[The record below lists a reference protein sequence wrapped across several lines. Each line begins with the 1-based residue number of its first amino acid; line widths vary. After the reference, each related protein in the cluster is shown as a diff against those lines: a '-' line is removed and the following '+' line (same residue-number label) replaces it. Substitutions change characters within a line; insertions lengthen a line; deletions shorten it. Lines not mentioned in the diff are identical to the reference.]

1 MQSNY
6 RKFLICGCV
15 AFSLQAIASVESE
28 SPENQ
33 LTIVRSHLLALGKT
47 EGQLKELRDK
57 TVDGSS
63 TTTEYS
69 IVEVLQLWQK
79 IFQDTFHQY
88 HRLSSRLVQSQD
100 NASALKLWHEY
111 LQHVQSFLASTIP
124 QDYSSLTE
132 HRHLCN
138 VHENLLVSQKSV
150 LELKSEKSNVDP
162 NILEQF
168 NSLTNLHNETL
179 SRILE
184 RHTEI
189 EKRLSAWDKYR
200 KDQALLLEWLK
211 EKERERSRL
220 QLKYIHL
227 RRVPKVLHR
236 IERIIEQMPYGEN
249 ETESLRKQQANFLQ
263 FCDDAIA
270 TSIRMEHAAI
280 VQRISNL
287 RAGLETWRDFLEKIV
302 NLGKTYDEKVKS
314 IQSNFQETQ
323 TLVTNAAGNLPT
335 NSIDI
340 QERLNQL
347 RNQRVR
353 LNNLIPELELISV
366 IQEELK
372 ECISPFDMKTIRQM
386 VWILWQQQAD
396 LDQQLSNLINQIE
409 ERLSLN
415 EMFSAKHV
423 RLMKWMDG
431 IEKRLDGGDSQS
443 VLLDAEDV
451 IKKVEKEVQTEME
464 LREHER
470 EWLLFNGQ
478 ELLAFYAG
486 NTKKEKQIRQE
497 IQTKIDTIVDRW
509 ERLKYLSKSRSNKI
523 NDLKTTMLRLEERIA
538 EIRNWLQSMEI
549 ELAKPVVFEN
559 LHKSVVDLK
568 LKEHDKLQRAIEG
581 ESSNIGDVLNLCEML
596 LSDVDTWKAHFNTTT
611 LTSSVEN
618 LESRWKNVCSMSA
631 ERKRRIINTWSL
643 LLELLQMTNNQE
655 PWLVAQETDLSDLEQ
670 GLDELTKVEA
680 QERITILE
688 EKIIEIESRSSI
700 FKSLEQTYSKL
711 AKTNGLEPENI
722 KHLTT
727 STRFMLIRWRAL
739 VPKALD
745 IIGMLNMDMKMY
757 REFISCQNRSMDTLT
772 QIQSNYNKLTNN
784 PADNPEDQLRQL
796 QCLEQELKMCENDLA
811 NADKLGLVLMKKGR
825 PDEIQSIQS
834 LIDEY
839 QLLWTVVN
847 TSIIK
852 LKTEVQTT
860 INKQKEIDEGVQ
872 VETLRFESDSACQVN
887 TLPGLTRMTS
897 ITPKDA
903 YIYELAAA
911 IKEVHSNLE
920 SLEKAVNDPAKKPG
934 SQVVSKLIS
943 NSQSSV
949 ELMNHLSTL
958 LITECFCTNEE
969 AEVNE
974 VAELCAQYETLVAL
988 WRAKERQQESS
999 RLVVKRKK
1007 FGFGFSFLFLF
1018 YLHHTLLTPHS
1029 GCWSIK
1035 TFFSLLWLHFFF
1047 TKFETL

>member
-1 MQSNY
+1 MQT
-6 RKFLICGCV
+6 
-15 AFSLQAIASVESE
+15 IAAVESE
-28 SPENQ
+28 NPENQ
-33 LTIVRSHLLALGKT
+33 LTVVRNHLLALGKT
-47 EGQLKELRDK
+47 EGQLKELREK
-57 TVDGSS
+57 SVDSS
-63 TTTEYS
+63 PTTEYS

-79 IFQDTFHQY
+79 IFKDTFHQY

-111 LQHVQSFLASTIP
+111 LQHVQSFLSSAIP
-124 QDYSSLTE
+124 EDYSSLTE

-138 VHENLLVSQKSV
+138 VHQNLLVSQQSV
-150 LELKSEKSNVDP
+150 LQLKSEHSNVDP
-162 NILEQF
+162 TVLEQF

-179 SRILE
+179 SRILD
-184 RHTEI
+184 RHSEI
-189 EKRLSAWDKYR
+189 EMRLSAWNKYR
-200 KDQALLLEWLK
+200 KDQAQLLEWLK

-236 IERIIEQMPYGEN
+236 IERIIEQMPQGEN
-249 ETESLRKQQANFLQ
+249 DAENLRKQQSNFLH

-270 TSIRMEHAAI
+270 TSIRMEHAANS
-280 VQRISNL
+280 QRITNL

-302 NLGKTYDEKVKS
+302 NLSKTYDEKVKF
-314 IQSNFQETQ
+314 IQTNFHDAQG
-323 TLVTNAAGNLPT
+323 LVTNTANNLPT
-335 NSIDI
+335 NSMAI
-340 QERLNQL
+340 QERLGQL

-353 LNNLIPELELISV
+353 LNNLTPELESISV

-396 LDQQLSNLINQIE
+396 LDQQLSSLVNQIE

-415 EMFSAKHV
+415 EVFSAKYD
-423 RLMKWMDG
+423 RLMNWMDG
-431 IEKRLDGGDSQS
+431 IEKRLDSDSQS
-443 VLLDAEDV
+443 MLNDPEDV
-451 IKKVEKEVQTEME
+451 IKRIEKEVQSEME

-478 ELLAFYAG
+478 ELISFYGG
-486 NTKKEKQIRQE
+486 NSKKEQQIRQE
-497 IQTKIDTIVDRW
+497 IQTKLDNTVDRW
-509 ERLKYLSKSRSNKI
+509 ERLKYLCKSRSTKI
-523 NDLKTTMLRLEERIA
+523 SDLKITMLRLEERIA
-538 EIRNWLQSMEI
+538 EIRSWLYSMEV
-549 ELAKPVVFEN
+549 ELLKPIVFEST
-559 LHKSVVDLK
+559 HKSVIEKK
-568 LKEHDKLQRAIEG
+568 LKEHDKIQRAIEG

-596 LSDVDTWKAHFNTTT
+596 LSDVDTWKAHFNTTA

-618 LESRWKNVCSMSA
+618 LERRWKNVCGLSA
-631 ERKRRIINTWSL
+631 ERKRKILNTWSL
-643 LLELLQMTNNQE
+643 LLELLQLTSDQDA
-655 PWLVAQETDLSDLEQ
+655 WLVDQENNLNDLEQ
-670 GLDELTKVEA
+670 RLDDLSKDEV
-680 QERITILE
+680 QERIAILE
-688 EKIIEIESRSSI
+688 AKIIEIESRSSI

-711 AKTNGLEPENI
+711 AKTSGLEPENV
-722 KHLTT
+722 KQLTT

-757 REFISCQNRSMDTLT
+757 REFISCHDRAMETLT
-772 QIQSNYNKLTNN
+772 QIQSNYNEIKTTGSTEN
-784 PADNPEDQLRQL
+784 PDDQLAKVQY
-796 QCLEQELKMCENDLA
+796 LEQELKMCENDLA
-811 NADKLGLVLMKKGR
+811 NADKLGLVMMKKGR

-839 QLLWTVVN
+839 QLLWSVVN
-847 TSIIK
+847 TSIIS
-852 LKTEVQTT
+852 LKTEITTT
-860 INKQKEIDEGVQ
+860 INKQKEVDEGVQ

-887 TLPGLTRMTS
+887 TLPGLSRMTS

-934 SQVVSKLIS
+934 SQVVSKLLS

-988 WRAKERQQESS
+988 WKARERQQQDSN
-999 RLVVKRKK
+999 R
-1007 FGFGFSFLFLF
+1007 
-1018 YLHHTLLTPHS
+1018 
-1029 GCWSIK
+1029 
-1035 TFFSLLWLHFFF
+1035 
-1047 TKFETL
+1047 

>member
-1 MQSNY
+1 M
-6 RKFLICGCV
+6 K
-15 AFSLQAIASVESE
+15 QAIASVESE

-47 EGQLKELRDK
+47 EGQLKELREK
-57 TVDGSS
+57 SGETSS
-63 TTTEYS
+63 TATEYS

-111 LQHVQSFLASTIP
+111 LQHVQSFLSSTIP

-138 VHENLLVSQKSV
+138 VHQNLLVGQKSV
-150 LELKSEKSNVDP
+150 LESKSEKSNVDP

-179 SRILE
+179 SRIMD
-184 RHTEI
+184 RHKEI
-189 EKRLSAWDKYR
+189 EMRLSSWNKYR
-200 KDQALLLEWLK
+200 KDQAQLLEWLK

-236 IERIIEQMPYGEN
+236 IERIIEQMPQGEN
-249 ETESLRKQQANFLQ
+249 EAESLRKQQSNFLH

-270 TSIRMEHAAI
+270 TSIRMEHAANS
-280 VQRISNL
+280 QRIANL

-302 NLGKTYDEKVKS
+302 NLGKTYDEKVKLCQAS
-314 IQSNFQETQ
+314 FQESQ
-323 TLVTNAAGNLPT
+323 TLVTNTSSNLPT

-340 QERLNQL
+340 QERLSQL

-353 LNNLIPELELISV
+353 LNNLIPDLESVSV

-372 ECISPFDMKTIRQM
+372 ECISPFDMKSIRQM

-396 LDQQLSNLINQIE
+396 LDQQLSTLINQIE

-415 EMFSAKHV
+415 EMFTAKYD
-423 RLMKWMDG
+423 RLMNWMDG
-431 IEKRLDGGDSQS
+431 IEKRLDGDSQS
-443 VLLDAEDV
+443 FLLDAEDV
-451 IKKVEKEVQTEME
+451 IKKIEKDVQSEME

-478 ELLAFYAG
+478 ELLSFYAG
-486 NTKKEKQIRQE
+486 SSKKEKQIRHE
-497 IQTKIDTIVDRW
+497 IQTKLDTTVDRW
-509 ERLKYLSKSRSNKI
+509 DRLKYLCKSRSSKI
-523 NDLKTTMLRLEERIA
+523 NDLKITMLRLEERIA
-538 EIRNWLQSMEI
+538 EIRSWLQSMEV

-559 LHKSVVDLK
+559 LHKSVIDVK

-611 LTSSVEN
+611 LTSSVDN
-618 LESRWKNVCSMSA
+618 LERRWKNVCGMSA
-631 ERKRRIINTWSL
+631 ERKRRTLNTWSV
-643 LLELLQMTNNQE
+643 LLELQQMTNDQDA
-655 PWLVAQETDLSDLEQ
+655 WLVAQENDLNDLEQ
-670 GLDELTKVEA
+670 GLDDLSKAEVL
-680 QERITILE
+680 ERITVLE

-700 FKSLEQTYSKL
+700 FKSLEQAYSKL
-711 AKTNGLEPENI
+711 AKTNGLEPENV

-757 REFISCQNRSMDTLT
+757 REFISCQNRGMDTLT
-772 QIQSNYNKLTNN
+772 HIQTNYNELKNN
-784 PADNPEDQLRQL
+784 SAVNPDDQLLKL
-796 QCLEQELKMCENDLA
+796 QYLEQELKMCENDLA
-811 NADKLGLVLMKKGR
+811 NADKLGLVMMKKGR
-825 PDEIQSIQS
+825 PDEIQTIQS

-839 QLLWTVVN
+839 QLLWSVVN
-847 TSIIK
+847 TAIIK
-852 LKTEVQTT
+852 FKTEITTT
-860 INKQKEIDEGVQ
+860 INRQKEIDEGVQ

-887 TLPGLTRMTS
+887 TLPGLSRMTS

-958 LITECFCTNEE
+958 LITECFSTNEE

-974 VAELCAQYETLVAL
+974 VSELCAQYETLVAL
-988 WRAKERQQESS
+988 WRAKERQQESN
-999 RLVVKRKK
+999 R
-1007 FGFGFSFLFLF
+1007 
-1018 YLHHTLLTPHS
+1018 
-1029 GCWSIK
+1029 
-1035 TFFSLLWLHFFF
+1035 
-1047 TKFETL
+1047 

>member
-1 MQSNY
+1 M
-6 RKFLICGCV
+6 
-15 AFSLQAIASVESE
+15 
-28 SPENQ
+28 
-33 LTIVRSHLLALGKT
+33 
-47 EGQLKELRDK
+47 RDK
-57 TVDGSS
+57 SGENSS
-63 TTTEYS
+63 TATEYS
-69 IVEVLQLWQK
+69 IVEVLQLWQR

-100 NASALKLWHEY
+100 NASALKLWNEY
-111 LQHVQSFLASTIP
+111 LQHVQSFLSSTIP

-132 HRHLCN
+132 HRHLCT
-138 VHENLLVSQKSV
+138 VHQNLLASQKSV

-162 NILEQF
+162 IILEQF

-179 SRILE
+179 ARILD

-189 EKRLSAWDKYR
+189 EKRLNAWDKYR

-211 EKERERSRL
+211 ERERERSRL

-236 IERIIEQMPYGEN
+236 IERIIEQMPQGET
-249 ETESLRKQQANFLQ
+249 EAESLRKQQSNFLH

-270 TSIRMEHAAI
+270 TSIRMEHAASS
-280 VQRISNL
+280 QRIANL

-302 NLGKTYDEKVKS
+302 NLSKTYDEKVKS

-323 TLVTNAAGNLPT
+323 TIVTYAASNLPT
-335 NSIDI
+335 NSIEI

-353 LNNLIPELELISV
+353 LNNLIPELESISV

-372 ECISPFDMKTIRQM
+372 ECISPFDMKSIRQM

-396 LDQQLSNLINQIE
+396 LDQQLSSLINQIE
-409 ERLSLN
+409 ERMSLN
-415 EMFSAKHV
+415 EMFSAKYE

-431 IEKRLDGGDSQS
+431 IEKRLDGDSQS
-443 VLLDAEDV
+443 VLLDPEDV
-451 IKKVEKEVQTEME
+451 IKKLEKEVQTEME
-464 LREHER
+464 HREHER
-470 EWLLFNGQ
+470 EWILFNGQ
-478 ELLAFYAG
+478 ELLTFYAG
-486 NTKKEKQIRQE
+486 NTKKEKQTRQE
-497 IQTKIDTIVDRW
+497 IQTKLDTIADRW
-509 ERLKYLSKSRSNKI
+509 DRLKYLCKSRSNKI
-523 NDLKTTMLRLEERIA
+523 NDLKMTMLRLEERIA
-538 EIRNWLQSMEI
+538 EIRSWLQSMEN
-549 ELAKPVVFEN
+549 ELSKPVAFEN
-559 LHKSVVDLK
+559 LNKSVLDSK
-568 LKEHDKLQRAIEG
+568 LKEHDKIQRAIEG

-596 LSDVDTWKAHFNTTT
+596 LSDVDTWKAHFNTTS
-611 LTSSVEN
+611 LTSAVDN
-618 LESRWKNVCSMSA
+618 LERRWKGVCGMSA
-631 ERKRRIINTWSL
+631 DRKRRILNTWSL
-643 LLELLQMTNNQE
+643 LLELHAMTNDQE
-655 PWLVAQETDLSDLEQ
+655 SWLIAQENDLNDLEQ
-670 GLDELTKVEA
+670 GLDDLTKVEVVD
-680 QERITILE
+680 RIAVLE
-688 EKIIEIESRSSI
+688 EKIVEVESRSTI
-700 FKSLEQTYSKL
+700 FKSLEQSYSKL
-711 AKTNGLEPENI
+711 AKTNGLDPENVR
-722 KHLTT
+722 HLTT

-757 REFISCQNRSMDTLT
+757 REFMNCQNRAMDTLT
-772 QIQSNYNKLTNN
+772 HIQTNYNGLKNN
-784 PADNPEDQLRQL
+784 STENPDDQLRQL
-796 QCLEQELKMCENDLA
+796 QCLEQELKMCETDLA

-825 PDEIQSIQS
+825 TDEIQSIQS

-839 QLLWTVVN
+839 QLLWSIVN

-852 LKTEVQTT
+852 YKNELTTT
-860 INKQKEIDEGVQ
+860 IQSQKEIDEGVQ

-887 TLPGLTRMTS
+887 TLPGLNRMTS

-903 YIYELAAA
+903 YIYELTAA
-911 IKEVHSNLE
+911 IKEVRSNLE
-920 SLEKAVNDPAKKPG
+920 SLEKAVNDPSKKPG

-974 VAELCAQYETLVAL
+974 VSELCAQYETLVAL

-999 RLVVKRKK
+999 RLVMGNLVLVC
-1007 FGFGFSFLFLF
+1007 GSFYCFAHLKPF
-1018 YLHHTLLTPHS
+1018 S
-1029 GCWSIK
+1029 GCWVMNRLS
-1035 TFFSLLWLHFFF
+1035 FFF
-1047 TKFETL
+1047 NFIFQLSVLL

>member
-1 MQSNY
+1 MRAQKKNKLFQNFIS
-6 RKFLICGCV
+6 
-15 AFSLQAIASVESE
+15 FSCFVLQAIASVESE

-57 TVDGSS
+57 SGESAS

-111 LQHVQSFLASTIP
+111 LQHVQSFLSSTIP

-138 VHENLLVSQKSV
+138 VHQNLLVSQKSV

-162 NILEQF
+162 SIVEQF
-168 NSLTNLHNETL
+168 NALTNLHNETL
-179 SRILE
+179 SRILD
-184 RHTEI
+184 RHSEI
-189 EKRLSAWDKYR
+189 EMRLKAWDKYR

-236 IERIIEQMPYGEN
+236 IERIIEQMPQGEN
-249 ETESLRKQQANFLQ
+249 EAESLRKQQSNFLH

-270 TSIRMEHAAI
+270 TSIRMEHAANS
-280 VQRISNL
+280 QRIANL

-302 NLGKTYDEKVKS
+302 NLGKTYDDKVKS
-314 IQSNFQETQ
+314 IQSNFHETQ
-323 TLVTNAAGNLPT
+323 TLVTNAASNLPT
-335 NSIDI
+335 NSNDI
-340 QERLNQL
+340 QERLSHL

-353 LNNLIPELELISV
+353 LNNLIPELESISV

-396 LDQQLSNLINQIE
+396 LDQQLSTLINQIE

-415 EMFSAKHV
+415 EMFTAKYD

-431 IEKRLDGGDSQS
+431 IEKRLDGDSNRM
-443 VLLDAEDV
+443 LFDPEDV
-451 IKKVEKEVQTEME
+451 IKKLEKDVQSEME

-478 ELLAFYAG
+478 ELLTFYAG
-486 NTKKEKQIRQE
+486 NSKKEKQIRHE
-497 IQTKIDTIVDRW
+497 IQTKLDTTVDRW
-509 ERLKYLSKSRSNKI
+509 ERLKYMCKSRSNKM
-523 NDLKTTMLRLEERIA
+523 NDLKMTMLRLEERIA
-538 EIRNWLQSMEI
+538 EIRTWLQSMEI
-549 ELAKPVVFEN
+549 ELSKPVVYEN
-559 LHKSVVDLK
+559 LHKSVIDAK

-611 LTSSVEN
+611 LTSSVDN
-618 LESRWKNVCSMSA
+618 LERRWKNVCGMSA
-631 ERKRRIINTWSL
+631 ERKRRILNTWTL
-643 LLELLQMTNNQE
+643 LLELQEMTNAQDA
-655 PWLVAQETDLSDLEQ
+655 WLVSQENDLNDLEQ
-670 GLDELTKVEA
+670 GLDDLTKAEVLD
-680 QERITILE
+680 RITVLE

-700 FKSLEQTYSKL
+700 FKSLEQAYSKL
-711 AKTNGLEPENI
+711 AKTNGLEPENV

-757 REFISCQNRSMDTLT
+757 REFISCQNRAMDTLT
-772 QIQSNYNKLTNN
+772 QIQTNYNKLTNSATTDS
-784 PADNPEDQLRQL
+784 PDDQLRQL

-811 NADKLGLVLMKKGR
+811 NADKLGLVMMKKGR
-825 PDEIQSIQS
+825 PDEIQTIQS

-852 LKTEVQTT
+852 FKTEITTT

-887 TLPGLTRMTS
+887 TLPGLNRMTS

-958 LITECFCTNEE
+958 LITECFSTNEE

-988 WRAKERQQESS
+988 WRAKERQQESN
-999 RLVVKRKK
+999 RLVLTNTIW
-1007 FGFGFSFLFLF
+1007 FGFLVF
-1018 YLHHTLLTPHS
+1018 YF
-1029 GCWSIK
+1029 K
-1035 TFFSLLWLHFFF
+1035 FSLH
-1047 TKFETL
+1047 T